1 MNPARIE
8 KFARIADA
16 LRCPLCGAEMTL
28 QGASLR
34 CGRGHGFDIAAK
46 GYVNL
51 LRRAVHDDYDAGFF
65 EARSHI
71 LKAGFYRHVLD
82 ALLDALDGAKLAGP
96 VLDAGCGEGYYAKAL
111 AETLDV
117 PVIGL
122 DNSRDAIVRAA
133 RGGNGVCWLVS
144 DVANLPV
151 RDGAVGCVLNIFT
164 PANYAEFTRVLAES
178 GWLVKVVPGPDHLV
192 ELRELAGE
200 RLRHAS
206 HSNRRVVE
214 HLERHMALERRLRTR
229 ATFDV
234 APDQVDDL
242 LRMTPLLFG
251 VDTAE
256 LPRDRVHSVTV
267 DAELLI
273 AR

>member
-1 MNPARIE
+1 MTPVFSRRGRI
-8 KFARIADA
+8 F
-16 LRCPLCGAEMTL
+16 
-28 QGASLR
+28 
-34 CGRGHGFDIAAK
+34 
-46 GYVNL
+46 
-51 LRRAVHDDYDAGFF
+51 
-65 EARSHI
+65 

-164 PANYAEFTRVLAES
+164 PANYAEFTRVLAKG
-178 GWLVKVVPGPDHLV
+178 GWLVKVVPRPGPSRRAARARGGAPAP
-192 ELRELAGE
+192 REPLEPA
-200 RLRHAS
+200 
-206 HSNRRVVE
+206 VVE

-229 ATFDV
+229 ATLMWQ
-234 APDQVDDL
+234 PDQVDDL

-256 LPRDRVHSVTV
+256 LPRDRCTRSPWTRSCLSPAKLPLMVGTNPSPK
-267 DAELLI
+267 
-273 AR
+273 